1 LNKKLHFKD
10 LTNKLRVLARS
21 TAEVKAMLVNGLMKD
36 KNIVAVTGAGISDL
50 KAMKNADVSM
60 SLGNRMQSEV
70 TKDHSDIVLLD
81 DNIQSILSALMWG
94 RAIYGNVRKFL

>member
-1 LNKKLHFKD
+1 L
-10 LTNKLRVLARS
+10 NKLRVLARS

-36 KNIVAVTGAGISDL
+36 KNIVAMTGVGISDL
-50 KAMKNADVSM
+50 KARENADVSM

-81 DNIQSILSALMWG
+81 DSIQSI
-94 RAIYGNVRKFL
+94 